1 LVLDTLHQLRDLG
14 VRISLDDF
22 GTGYYSLSYLRSFPF
37 DKIKI
42 DRSFTREMQS
52 KEDAV
57 AIVRTIVQL
66 GASLGMS
73 VVAEGVETPEQLA
86 ILKAEGCNEA
96 QGFLFG
102 VPKPIG
108 EIMFKAKRSP
118 KLSIA
123 SSYGESKIS
132 ARSPSA

>member
-1 LVLDTLHQLRDLG
+1 

-22 GTGYYSLSYLRSFPF
+22 GTGYSSLSYLRSFPF

-42 DRSFTREMQS
+42 DRSFTHELQT

-66 GASLGMS
+66 GASLGMG

-96 QGFLFG
+96 QGFLFSAAR
-102 VPKPIG
+102 PIG
-108 EIMFKAKRSP
+108 EIAFQTKKKTTKPAKLP
-118 KLSIA
+118 AELSRA
-123 SSYGESKIS
+123 LNQ
-132 ARSPSA
+132 